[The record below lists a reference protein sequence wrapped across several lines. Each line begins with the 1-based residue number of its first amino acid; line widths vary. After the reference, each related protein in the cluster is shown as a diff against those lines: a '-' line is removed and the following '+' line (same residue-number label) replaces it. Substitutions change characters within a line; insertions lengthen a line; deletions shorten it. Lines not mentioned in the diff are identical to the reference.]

1 MKKILLFIIIFMFGA
16 GSYAYL
22 NPLLLS
28 WIGKIHPEK
37 TVRTIVPTSTT
48 QIVVTPEPTVS
59 TPVVSEKKV
68 VVDEEGAV
76 HDGPFSLL
84 STDGTK
90 IAGTVQIIRSPE
102 ETLLQFAGVT
112 QKHSLKA
119 HIYFATDK
127 TATKHLDLGVAKLN
141 DGVAI
146 YGMPIDA
153 SLRIY
158 KYILIYN
165 QDAKTVEWYAEM
177 E

>member
-1 MKKILLFIIIFMFGA
+1 MSWAGKMK
-16 GSYAYL
+16 
-22 NPLLLS
+22 
-28 WIGKIHPEK
+28 PEQS
-37 TVRTIVPTSTT
+37 VRTIVPTSTT
-48 QIVVTPEPTVS
+48 QIVVTPEPAVP
-59 TPVVSEKKV
+59 TPAVTEKKV

-102 ETLLQFAGVT
+102 ETLLQFTGVT
-112 QKHSLKA
+112 QRHSSKA

-127 TATKHLDLGVAKLN
+127 TATKHLDLGLAKLN
-141 DGVAI
+141 NGITV

-153 SLRIY
+153 RLRIY

-165 QDAKTVEWYAEM
+165 PDSKTVEWYAEM

>member
-16 GSYAYL
+16 SSYAYL

-28 WIGKIHPEK
+28 FIGKMDPEK
-37 TVRTIVPTSTT
+37 TVRTFVPTTT
-48 QIVVTPEPTVS
+48 SPATITPQQTAS
-59 TPVVSEKKV
+59 TPVTTEKKN

-76 HDGPFSLL
+76 HDGPFSLFA
-84 STDGTK
+84 TDGTK

-102 ETLLQFAGVT
+102 ETLLQFKGVT
-112 QKHSLKA
+112 QKHTVGA

-127 TATKHLDLGVAKLN
+127 TASKHFDLGVAKLN
-141 DGVAI
+141 EGVAV

-158 KYILIYN
+158 KYIIIYN
-165 QDAKTVEWYAEM
+165 PDNKTAEFYAEI
-177 E
+177 